1 MMMEPAFIITQS
13 RVLVELV
20 KENGAFPNN
29 NRLPYL
35 LYKSVLELPQKNAS
49 AVIKEIFASHGWAN
63 AWKNGIYPYHHY
75 HSITHE
81 VLGIYQGSCDV
92 MLGAEEDRIV
102 HLEKG
107 DVLLLP
113 AGVAHRNM
121 GSSEDF
127 GCVGAYPNG
136 MEFDMNYGRTGER
149 PHTDKNIQQVPLPA
163 TDPVYGNGPLQDYW
177 K

>member
-1 MMMEPAFIITQS
+1 MMEPAFIITQS

-29 NRLPYL
+29 NGLPYL
-35 LYKSVLELPQKNAS
+35 LYKSVFELPQKKAGT
-49 AVIKEIFASHGWAN
+49 VIKEIFALHGWTN

-81 VLGIYQGSCDV
+81 VLGIYRGTCDV
-92 MLGAEEDRIV
+92 MLGAEKDRIV
-102 HLEKG
+102 YLEKG
-107 DVLLLP
+107 DVLLIP
-113 AGVAHRNM
+113 AGVAHRNV

-136 MEFDMNYGRTGER
+136 MEFDMNYGRSGER
-149 PHTDKNIQQVPLPA
+149 PQTDKNIQQVPLPA